1 MQMQVIATT
10 LLLTTLI
17 AQSANTPKWE
27 LISKTEDPQKITSWY
42 VDINSIVREDDYMR
56 AVLRTSWSVPQQGP
70 DNTDYQSSTYINYI
84 DCTKNTIAYTGNTY
98 FKDPEPVGQPV
109 HEEPEQ
115 PLEKLKFQSVPQ
127 GSAGANRVNFVCKF
141 FSKNFMTMKKIDAK
155 QS

>member
-141 FSKNFMTMKKIDAK
+141 FSKNFMTMTKIDAK

>member
-1 MQMQVIATT
+1 MQMQAIAST

-17 AQSANTPKWE
+17 AQSANTTKWE

-141 FSKNFMTMKKIDAK
+141 FSKNFMTMKKSSDN

>member
-1 MQMQVIATT
+1 MQMQAIAST

-17 AQSANTPKWE
+17 AQSANTTKWE

-115 PLEKLKFQSVPQ
+115 PLAKLKFQSVPQ

-141 FSKNFMTMKKIDAK
+141 FSKNFMVYKY
-155 QS
+155 

>member
-1 MQMQVIATT
+1 MQMQAIAST

-17 AQSANTPKWE
+17 AQSANTTKWE

-115 PLEKLKFQSVPQ
+115 PLAKLKFQSVPQ

-141 FSKNFMTMKKIDAK
+141 FSKNFMTMKKSSDN

>member
-1 MQMQVIATT
+1 MKAIATT

-17 AQSANTPKWE
+17 AQSANPIKWE

-98 FKDPEPVGQPV
+98 FRDPEPVGQPV

-115 PLEKLKFQSVPQ
+115 PLAKLKFQSVSQ

-141 FSKNFMTMKKIDAK
+141 FSKNFMTMKKSDEK

>member
-1 MQMQVIATT
+1 MQAIATT

-17 AQSANTPKWE
+17 AQSANTTKWE

-98 FKDPEPVGQPV
+98 FKDHEPVGQPV

-115 PLEKLKFQSVPQ
+115 PLAKLKFQSVPQ

-141 FSKNFMTMKKIDAK
+141 FSKNFMTMKKSDEK

>member
-1 MQMQVIATT
+1 MQMQAIAST

-17 AQSANTPKWE
+17 AQSANTTKWE

-98 FKDPEPVGQPV
+98 FKDHEPVGQPV

-141 FSKNFMTMKKIDAK
+141 FSKNFMTMKKSSDNH
-155 QS
+155 S

>member
-1 MQMQVIATT
+1 MQMQAIAST

-17 AQSANTPKWE
+17 AQSANTTKWE

-141 FSKNFMTMKKIDAK
+141 FSKNFMTMKKSSDNH
-155 QS
+155 S

>member
-1 MQMQVIATT
+1 MKAIATT

-17 AQSANTPKWE
+17 AQSANPIKWE

-98 FKDPEPVGQPV
+98 FRDPEPVGQPV

-115 PLEKLKFQSVPQ
+115 PLAKLQFQSVPQ
-127 GSAGANRVNFVCKF
+127 GSAGAKRVNFVCKF
-141 FSKNFMTMKKIDAK
+141 FSKNFMTMKKSDEK